1 MAVQIDHDATIERFS
16 TYSRD
21 MLNFVIRDAQAAIEA
36 NKEGDK
42 VGFYADEIHYA
53 AAEIRRR
60 GGLPILD
67 EAEATA
73 TEMMKDGSICS
84 VWIAFHSVPLRRRM
98 FVKFGR
104 DGLIMVKADQPGDDE

>member
-21 MLNFVIRDAQAAIEA
+21 MLIFVIRDAQAAIEA

-42 VGFYADEIHYA
+42 AGYYADEIHYA

-60 GGLPILD
+60 GGLPILE
-67 EAEATA
+67 EAESTA
-73 TEMMKDGSICS
+73 RDMMDDGSICS

-98 FVKFGR
+98 FAKFGR
-104 DGLIMVKADQPGDDE
+104 NGLIAVQEKYPEDVG